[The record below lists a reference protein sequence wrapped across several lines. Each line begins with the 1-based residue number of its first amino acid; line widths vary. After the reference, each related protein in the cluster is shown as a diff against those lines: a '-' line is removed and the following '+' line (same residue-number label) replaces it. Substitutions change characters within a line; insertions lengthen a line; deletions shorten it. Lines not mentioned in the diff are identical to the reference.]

1 MTAATF
7 LTDSQRSVD
16 SSSVSCLSRGTER
29 FGTTSTCPGT
39 MGLKRSPTSSD
50 RGFFFCW
57 PFTYNESQA
66 AMMAGRGTA
75 LSRERQM
82 PRSGRRVARVVAL
95 CRMPRAPMRA
105 AAVLLC
111 LAVALLPPAVVRGD
125 ACEEEML
132 LQTVYKN
139 IMSLPYVHPARVV
152 LKNLVVGHCNL
163 QQYQREKKEVLD
175 MIAETQAT
183 IFLLGGENMISM
195 AEEVNAGDVGVC
207 TAEAENAGC
216 EEAQAADIFS
226 SLADDPSASV
236 KTYNGDPQLPAVLNS
251 RCLSLSVPWPRIM
264 PRKTIV
270 LTHAC
275 THSLMRLAS
284 DYCDAHTIY
293 RTVPATRKLLSE
305 VQAEEAELIA
315 LGCPCDISAV
325 YPLGGEEGGGFNISV
340 TVAGLDTRRP
350 KATGMSCII
359 NGVVKV
365 PARAVSVDTV
375 QCEAPSAIA
384 ANISG
389 NSTRAGEVQL
399 ASVQVVGAKFKL
411 SRSTKRVNFLRY
423 YKAPVFDLAR
433 LTPGAFIAGP
443 TPFSQR
449 MITVAGADFNENA
462 GGMYLRLRH
471 ANVSSGPSE
480 LGQIE
485 LQLLDATRAIGVL
498 PPSPDP
504 GAFRFE
510 ISLNSDTW
518 YNPGTLEY
526 VQPPVV
532 ELLDPSTGPV
542 KGNTPVVITH
552 SRVPSLIGELEAKLG
567 QLYVRLHRVS
577 DTQMQL
583 VTPAHTLQGDP
594 GWYTPGN
601 ETLEIYLIVS
611 VDPYTSFKERF
622 LFSLETNGTGARFSY
637 QCSADE
643 VEDKTCCPAGTAGQG
658 GSNGSFCFPCASG
671 KFGPDVGATACLT
684 CPANAVSGNASTNCT
699 CVAGFGYQAIIN
711 PAQTCSACAAGTF
724 RNSTMTACETCPT
737 GTEVSP
743 ARTSCKGFF
752 AGCSAPDTYQP
763 RNGTQVCC
771 PFGQVLP
778 IPAVTCIP
786 CPAGTYFNTTSLLC
800 VDCEA
805 GSFSASPGLL
815 SCGTCAHGTFAGA
828 VSSVWCVGG
837 GHLSIHMCVH
847 TYVRAQTSDVCAQR
861 GGRGECGEGG
871 CS

>member
-1 MTAATF
+1 
-7 LTDSQRSVD
+7 
-16 SSSVSCLSRGTER
+16 
-29 FGTTSTCPGT
+29 
-39 MGLKRSPTSSD
+39 
-50 RGFFFCW
+50 
-57 PFTYNESQA
+57 
-66 AMMAGRGTA
+66 
-75 LSRERQM
+75 
-82 PRSGRRVARVVAL
+82 
-95 CRMPRAPMRA
+95 
-105 AAVLLC
+105 
-111 LAVALLPPAVVRGD
+111 
-125 ACEEEML
+125 
-132 LQTVYKN
+132 
-139 IMSLPYVHPARVV
+139 
-152 LKNLVVGHCNL
+152 
-163 QQYQREKKEVLD
+163 
-175 MIAETQAT
+175 
-183 IFLLGGENMISM
+183 
-195 AEEVNAGDVGVC
+195 
-207 TAEAENAGC
+207 
-216 EEAQAADIFS
+216 
-226 SLADDPSASV
+226 
-236 KTYNGDPQLPAVLNS
+236 
-251 RCLSLSVPWPRIM
+251 
-264 PRKTIV
+264 
-270 LTHAC
+270 
-275 THSLMRLAS
+275 
-284 DYCDAHTIY
+284 
-293 RTVPATRKLLSE
+293 VPAIRKLLSE
-305 VQAEEAELIA
+305 IQAEEAELVD
-315 LGCPCDISAV
+315 LGCPCDISAL

-340 TVAGLDTRRP
+340 TVGGLDTRRQ

-365 PARAVSVDTV
+365 SARAVSVDTV

-411 SRSTKRVNFLRY
+411 SRSTKKVNFLRY

-433 LTPGAFIAGP
+433 LMPGAFIAGP

-471 ANVSSGPSE
+471 ANVSSGSSA
-480 LGQIE
+480 LGQIA
-485 LQLLDATRAIGVL
+485 LQLLDTTRAIGLL

-542 KGNTPVVITH
+542 KGNTPVIITH
-552 SRVPSLIGELEAKLG
+552 SRVPFPSLLGELEAKVG
-567 QLYVRLHRVS
+567 QVYVRLDRVS
-577 DTQMQL
+577 DTQMQI
-583 VTPAHTLQGDP
+583 VTPAHTVQDDP

-601 ETLEIYLIVS
+601 ETLEIYRIVS
-611 VDPYTSFKERF
+611 VDPYTGFKERF
-622 LFSLETNGTGARFSY
+622 LFSLATNGTGAHFSY

-671 KFGPDVGATACLT
+671 KFGPVVGATACLT
-684 CPANAVSGNASTNCT
+684 CPTNAVSGNASTNCT
-699 CVAGFGYQAIIN
+699 CSAGYGHQAIVQ

-724 RNSTMTACETCPT
+724 RNSTMTACETCPA

-743 ARTSCKGFF
+743 ARTSCKALF
-752 AGCSAPDTYQP
+752 AGCSAADTYQP

-800 VDCEA
+800 VGCQA
-805 GSFSASPGLL
+805 GSFAASPGLL
-815 SCGTCAHGTFAGA
+815 SCGTCDHGTYAGA
-828 VSSVWCVGG
+828 VSSVWCGRVGA
-837 GHLSIHMCVH
+837 SEYS
-847 TYVRAQTSDVCAQR
+847 YVCPYICMSTNIACLCSQEHKYPIFMLPGAQASNVCAQKGGERVRR
-861 GGRGECGEGG
+861 GRVFQQAYIQKVSSRVRVHSHTHVHFCMYM
-871 CS
+871 SYT